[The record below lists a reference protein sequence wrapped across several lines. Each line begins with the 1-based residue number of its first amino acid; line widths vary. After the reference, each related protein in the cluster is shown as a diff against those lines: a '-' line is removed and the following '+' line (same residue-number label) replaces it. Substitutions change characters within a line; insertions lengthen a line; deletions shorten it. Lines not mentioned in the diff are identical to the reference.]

1 MFLTVKNQIMLS
13 ALQNEIKSLKINYN
27 KLYDE
32 SKNAIANHSSYRVR
46 QQYYPYNLEKW
57 ETIEKDIK
65 TYYNTRL
72 TIIKNTMKKLEKKI
86 KQTEKD
92 YEQAKIEDKDRMTAA
107 KALLML
113 NKKRTA
119 KKETYPPPLRRS
131 ARVYIKSNN
140 DLPTRYKNRQGSF
153 YKKE

>member
-1 MFLTVKNQIMLS
+1 MMNYVWVKERLG
-13 ALQNEIKSLKINYN
+13 LLETC
-27 KLYDE
+27 
-32 SKNAIANHSSYRVR
+32 
-46 QQYYPYNLEKW
+46 LEKSGYRF
-57 ETIEKDIK
+57 IKDI
-65 TYYNTRL
+65 TNTD
-72 TIIKNTMKKLEKKI
+72 IE
-86 KQTEKD
+86 
-92 YEQAKIEDKDRMTAA
+92 AKIEDKDRMIAA